1 MLKCWHAL
9 TGVDQSCGLFAVAD
23 AEDSVGGAQV
33 LFDRGFGE
41 EEVFGDLGIAVSPG
55 DELQYLALA
64 NGERVEVGGLLVGY
78 EVLEDL
84 SGNDDL
90 ASGGDLR
97 GAGYLVQLHSGV
109 DEAPGTEPQGRSG
122 ERQIQ
127 VQTEDENGD
136 LGADLVDEPYA
147 LREVLHPARIED
159 GAHRYD
165 APRRGGSPEMHP
177 EDPP

>member
-1 MLKCWHAL
+1 VARRCCLTVDSERKRSLAIWAL
-9 TGVDQSCGLFAVAD
+9 LCPLATSSSISRWRTVSTSRSAGTS
-23 AEDSVGGAQV
+23 SVT
-33 LFDRGFGE
+33 RC
-41 EEVFGDLGIAVSPG
+41 
-55 DELQYLALA
+55 
-64 NGERVEVGGLLVGY
+64 
-78 EVLEDL
+78 